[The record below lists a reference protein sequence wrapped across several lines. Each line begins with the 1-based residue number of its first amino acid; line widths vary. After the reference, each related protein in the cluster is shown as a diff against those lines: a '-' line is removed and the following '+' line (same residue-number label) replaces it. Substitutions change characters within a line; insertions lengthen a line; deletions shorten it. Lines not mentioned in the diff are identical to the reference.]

1 MGMAG
6 WRPDVS
12 DIISPMSSEKPS
24 SGRQIARA
32 ASLVMAAFVFSQI
45 AGLVRQIM
53 VANAFGTS
61 PDMDAFNAANRV
73 AETLFNLVAGG
84 ALGSAFIPTFT
95 ELLTKEKKAEAW
107 RLASAVSNW
116 VLIILITLS
125 ILIAVFAPQV
135 VRYILAP
142 GFAADPTQEVL
153 TVHLMR
159 LMLPSA
165 ALFGLSGLVMGI
177 LNSHQVF
184 FIPALTPSM
193 YQFGMIFGV
202 AVLVPRMGID
212 GLAWG
217 VVLGAATHLLLQIPT
232 LLRQGGKYT
241 LTLGLKMAPVR
252 EVVRLMGPRLLG
264 VAVVQLN
271 FWVNIRLASEM
282 PEGSVTGLTFAFI
295 LMFMPQAAIAQ
306 SIATAAMPTLAAQY
320 ARGDIDEVRSSLVAS
335 LRGVLLLSI
344 PATVGLILLRVPI
357 ITLLYQRGEFDQQST
372 QLVAWALLWYAIGL
386 VGHSVMEV
394 LARAFYA
401 LHDTKTPVTVGVIAM
416 SLNVLFSFVFS
427 ALFKQIGW
435 MPHGGLA
442 LANSLATALET
453 VGLLILMRRR
463 LMGLEGRRILSGAL
477 QGSLAA
483 ALMGLALGGWISYT
497 TGFNYWII
505 GAGGIILG
513 GLVYGVMIL
522 VLRVEEARVGLKLIG
537 NRLAPLRKF
546 TKS

>member
-1 MGMAG
+1 
-6 WRPDVS
+6 
-12 DIISPMSSEKPS
+12 MS
-24 SGRQIARA
+24 
-32 ASLVMAAFVFSQI
+32 AFVFSQL
-45 AGLVRQIM
+45 AGLVRQIL
-53 VANAFGTS
+53 VADAFGTS

-95 ELLTKEKKAEAW
+95 ELLTKEKKRQAW
-107 RLASAVSNW
+107 QLASAVANW
-116 VLIILITLS
+116 VVIILIALS
-125 ILIAVFAPQV
+125 ILIAIFAPQV
-135 VRYILAP
+135 VRYVLAP
-142 GFAADPTQEVL
+142 GFAENPAQEAL
-153 TVHLMR
+153 TIHLMR

-202 AVLVPRMGID
+202 IVLVPRMGID

-217 VVLGAATHLLLQIPT
+217 VVLGAATHLLLQVPT
-232 LLRQGGKYT
+232 LLKQDGNYT
-241 LTLGLKMAPVR
+241 FTLGLKLAPVR

-282 PEGSVTGLTFAFI
+282 QEGSVTGVTFAFI
-295 LMFMPQAAIAQ
+295 LMLMPQAVIAQ

-320 ARGDIDEVRSSLVAS
+320 ARGKLDEVRSSLAAS

-344 PATVGLILLRVPI
+344 PASMGLILLREPV
-357 ITLLYQRGEFDQQST
+357 ITLLYQRGEFTERST
-372 QLVAWALLWYAIGL
+372 KLVAWALLWYAAGL

-394 LARAFYA
+394 LSRAFYA
-401 LHDTKTPVTVGVIAM
+401 LHDTKTPVIVGVIAM
-416 SLNVLFSFVFS
+416 SLNVVFSFAFA
-427 ALFKQIGW
+427 ALFRQIGW

-453 VGLLILMRRR
+453 VALIILMRKR
-463 LMGLEGRRILSGAL
+463 LRGIEGGRILQGAL
-477 QGSLAA
+477 KGIIATA
-483 ALMGLALGGWISYT
+483 IMGLALWAWLGYFGNRSAWIV
-497 TGFNYWII
+497 
-505 GAGGIILG
+505 GAGGIAVG
-513 GLVYGVMIL
+513 GIIYGVMMLI
-522 VLRVEEARVGLKLIG
+522 LRVQEVRDVLTIARRKLKGAIG
-537 NRLAPLRKF
+537 
-546 TKS
+546 